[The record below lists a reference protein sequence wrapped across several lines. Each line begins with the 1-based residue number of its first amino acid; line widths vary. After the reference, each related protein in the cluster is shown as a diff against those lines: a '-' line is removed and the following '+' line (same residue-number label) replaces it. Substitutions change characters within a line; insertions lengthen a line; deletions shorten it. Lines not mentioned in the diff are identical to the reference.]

1 MDAVLCLTM
10 GYFLGSFSPSAL
22 LSRIEKIDL
31 RKQGSGN
38 LGATNTFVVMGFRSG
53 LFVLLF
59 DLLKT
64 IFSDRL
70 ARLLFPQLYFAGLIA
85 ACGTVIGHIFPFYL
99 KFQGGKGVAC
109 LAGMVM
115 TFDFGLFV
123 FLLTVG
129 IGAMF
134 VLNYGVYVPVAV
146 SVIFPL
152 FVWWK
157 TGSAEIF
164 MLTAAVGALIIFR
177 HRENFRKIKAGEE
190 TKVRSFFGER
200 LADCRPKSA
209 GSDTHEE

>member
-85 ACGTVIGHIFPFYL
+85 ACGHD
-99 KFQGGKGVAC
+99 
-109 LAGMVM
+109 
-115 TFDFGLFV
+115 FD
-123 FLLTVG
+123 
-129 IGAMF
+129 
-134 VLNYGVYVPVAV
+134 N
-146 SVIFPL
+146 
-152 FVWWK
+152 
-157 TGSAEIF
+157 
-164 MLTAAVGALIIFR
+164 
-177 HRENFRKIKAGEE
+177 NF
-190 TKVRSFFGER
+190 
-200 LADCRPKSA
+200 
-209 GSDTHEE
+209 